1 MVTNPGKPSGL
12 EHSPEDKFPSPRI
25 LIVDDNPIHA
35 SAIKRALRD
44 PSSIIGRLKCE
55 IDVVEDLT
63 TARQYLRED
72 SVDIYFLDLEIS
84 EKAGEGLLHASVGK
98 DFVRN
103 VVKTTNAGVIIC
115 SSFAA
120 ETEAAELLEVGADDY
135 VEKTS
140 APDVIAAR
148 TLSVWRR
155 TLQSRPASSRTV
167 KFAHVGRTFILD
179 DWCFVIGN
187 RTVTN
192 VVYGATV
199 KISPTEHAFLRYLC
213 AVDDHTIDS
222 EIFNI
227 DVLDRDQYKVHVRL
241 DNFVHRLRKK
251 FDGRLELTSQGDG
264 VYKLLNVREIK
275 PTP

>member
-1 MVTNPGKPSGL
+1 MVTNPVRASG
-12 EHSPEDKFPSPRI
+12 HSPEETFPAPRI

-44 PSSIIGRLKCE
+44 PASTIGRLKCE
-55 IDVVEDLT
+55 IDVVEDLKA
-63 TARQYLRED
+63 ARQYLRED

-98 DFVRN
+98 EFVRD
-103 VVKTTNAGVIIC
+103 VVRTTNAGVVVC

-120 ETEAAELLEVGADDY
+120 ETEAADLLEGGADDY

-140 APDVIAAR
+140 AADVIAAR

-155 TLQSRPASSRTV
+155 TLQSRPANSQTV
-167 KFAHVGRTFILD
+167 NFAHVGKTFALD
-179 DWCFVIGN
+179 DWRFVVGN

-192 VVYGATV
+192 VDGTTI

-213 AVDDHTIDS
+213 AVDGHTIDS
-222 EIFNI
+222 EIFNV
-227 DVLDRDQYKVHVRL
+227 DVLDRDQHKVHVRL
-241 DNFVHRLRKK
+241 DNFIHRLRKK
-251 FDGRLELTSQGDG
+251 FDGRVELTSQGEG
-264 VYKLLNVREIK
+264 VYKLLGVREIK
-275 PTP
+275 PTL

>member
-1 MVTNPGKPSGL
+1 MVANQVKAPGQ
-12 EHSPEDKFPSPRI
+12 EHSPEDMFPRPRI

-44 PSSIIGRLKCE
+44 PSSTIGRLNCE

-98 DFVRN
+98 DFVRD
-103 VVKTTNAGVIIC
+103 VVKTTNAGVIVC

-155 TLQSRPASSRTV
+155 TLQSRPANPQTV
-167 KFAHVGRTFILD
+167 KFAHAGKTFAFS
-179 DWCFVIGN
+179 DWRFVVGN

-192 VVYGATV
+192 IEGATV
-199 KISPTEHAFLRYLC
+199 KLSPTEHAFLRYLC
-213 AVDDHTIDS
+213 AVDDHSINS

-227 DVLDRDQYKVHVRL
+227 DVLDRDQHKVHVRL
-241 DNFVHRLRKK
+241 DNFIHRLRKK
-251 FDGRLELTSQGDG
+251 FDGR
-264 VYKLLNVREIK
+264 
-275 PTP
+275 

>member
-1 MVTNPGKPSGL
+1 MVASPVNASGND
-12 EHSPEDKFPSPRI
+12 HSPDEMFPRPRI

-44 PSSIIGRLKCE
+44 PSSTIGRLKCE

-72 SVDIYFLDLEIS
+72 SIDIYFLDLEIS

-98 DFVRN
+98 DFVRD
-103 VVKTTNAGVIIC
+103 VVRATNAGVIVC

-120 ETEAAELLEVGADDY
+120 ETEASGLLEVGADDY

-148 TLSVWRR
+148 ALSVWRR
-155 TLQSRPASSRTV
+155 TLQSRPTNSQAA
-167 KFAHVGRTFILD
+167 KFAHVGRTFALN
-179 DWCFVIGN
+179 DWRFVVGN
-187 RTVTN
+187 RTVTDTD
-192 VVYGATV
+192 GATV
-199 KISPTEHAFLRYLC
+199 KLSPTEHAFLRYLC
-213 AVDDHTIDS
+213 AVDDHAINS

-227 DVLDRDQYKVHVRL
+227 DVLDRDQHKVHVRL

-264 VYKLLNVREIK
+264 IYKLLDVRELK

>member
-1 MVTNPGKPSGL
+1 MVANPARASGR
-12 EHSPEDKFPSPRI
+12 EHSPEDIFPSPRI

-44 PSSIIGRLKCE
+44 PSSTIGRLKCE

-98 DFVRN
+98 DFVRD
-103 VVKTTNAGVIIC
+103 VVKTTNAGVIVC
-115 SSFAA
+115 STYAA
-120 ETEAAELLEVGADDY
+120 ERVAAELLEVGADDY
-135 VEKTS
+135 VEKAS

-155 TLQSRPASSRTV
+155 TLQSRPANSQTV
-167 KFAHVGRTFILD
+167 RFAHVGKTFALN
-179 DWCFVIGN
+179 DWRFVVGN

-192 VVYGATV
+192 VDGATI

-213 AVDDHTIDS
+213 AVEGHTIDS
-222 EIFNI
+222 DIFNV
-227 DVLDRDQYKVHVRL
+227 DVLDRDQYKVHIRL
-241 DNFVHRLRKK
+241 DNFIHRLRKK
-251 FDGRLELTSQGDG
+251 FHGKLELTSQGDG
-264 VYKLLNVREIK
+264 VYKLLDVKELK
-275 PTP
+275 LTL

>member
-1 MVTNPGKPSGL
+1 MVENPPRASGR
-12 EHSPEDKFPSPRI
+12 EHSPDDIFPSPRI

-44 PSSIIGRLKCE
+44 PSSTIGRLKCE

-63 TARQYLRED
+63 AARQYLRED

-98 DFVRN
+98 DFVRD
-103 VVKTTNAGVIIC
+103 VVRTTNAGVIVC

-120 ETEAAELLEVGADDY
+120 ETEAAELLEVGVDDY

-155 TLQSRPASSRTV
+155 TLQSRPASSQTV
-167 KFAHVGRTFILD
+167 KFAHVGKTFALN
-179 DWCFVIGN
+179 DWRFVVGN

-192 VVYGATV
+192 VDGPSV

-213 AVDDHTIDS
+213 AVEGHTIDS
-222 EIFNI
+222 ETFNI

-241 DNFVHRLRKK
+241 DNFIHRLRKK
-251 FDGRLELTSQGDG
+251 FDGKLELTSQGDG
-264 VYKLLNVREIK
+264 VYKLLDVRELK
-275 PTP
+275 LSL

>member
-1 MVTNPGKPSGL
+1 MFPRPS
-12 EHSPEDKFPSPRI
+12 I

-44 PSSIIGRLKCE
+44 PSSTIGRLNCE

-98 DFVRN
+98 DFVRD
-103 VVKTTNAGVIIC
+103 VVKTTNAGVIVC

-155 TLQSRPASSRTV
+155 TLQSRPANPQTV
-167 KFAHVGRTFILD
+167 KFAHVGKTFALN
-179 DWCFVIGN
+179 DWRFVVGN
-187 RTVTN
+187 RTITN
-192 VVYGATV
+192 IEGAAV
-199 KISPTEHAFLRYLC
+199 KLSPTEHAFLRYLC
-213 AVDDHTIDS
+213 AVDDHSINS

-227 DVLDRDQYKVHVRL
+227 DVLDRDQHKVHVRL
-241 DNFVHRLRKK
+241 DNFIHRLRKK

-264 VYKLLNVREIK
+264 VYKLLDVRELR

>member
-1 MVTNPGKPSGL
+1 MVTNPVSAFGR
-12 EHSPEDKFPSPRI
+12 EHSPEDIFPSPRI

-44 PSSIIGRLKCE
+44 PSSVIGRLKCE

-84 EKAGEGLLHASVGK
+84 EKAGEGLLHASVGR
-98 DFVRN
+98 DFVRD
-103 VVKTTNAGVIIC
+103 VVKKTNAGVIVC

-120 ETEAAELLEVGADDY
+120 ETEAAELLEIGADDY

-140 APDVIAAR
+140 APDIIAAR

-155 TLQSRPASSRTV
+155 TLQSRPPSSQTA
-167 KFAHVGRTFILD
+167 KFAHVGKRFALN
-179 DWCFVIGN
+179 DWRFVVGN

-192 VVYGATV
+192 IDGKTI
-199 KISPTEHAFLRYLC
+199 KLSPTEHAFLRHLC
-213 AVDDHTIDS
+213 AVEDHAINS

-241 DNFVHRLRKK
+241 DNFIYRLRKK
-251 FDGRLELTSQGDG
+251 FQNTLEIVSQGDG
-264 VYKLLNVREIK
+264 VYKLHDVKEIK
-275 PTP
+275 PSP

>member
-1 MVTNPGKPSGL
+1 MVTNPVKASGR
-12 EHSPEDKFPSPRI
+12 EHSPEDVFPTPRI
-25 LIVDDNPIHA
+25 LIADDNPIHA

-55 IDVVEDLT
+55 IDVVGDLT
-63 TARQYLRED
+63 AARQYLRED

-98 DFVRN
+98 DFVRD

-140 APDVIAAR
+140 APDIIAAR
-148 TLSVWRR
+148 ALSVWRR
-155 TLQSRPASSRTV
+155 TLQSRPANSQTV
-167 KFAHVGRTFILD
+167 KFAHVGRTFALS
-179 DWCFVIGN
+179 DWRFVVGN

-192 VVYGATV
+192 IDGRTV

-213 AVDDHTIDS
+213 AVDNHTIDS

-227 DVLDRDQYKVHVRL
+227 DVLDRDRHKVHVRL

-264 VYKLLNVREIK
+264 LYKLLDAREIK
-275 PTP
+275 PTL